1 MSLDVFKDIIPSI
14 LKTKEYQLN
23 TDDEER
29 DYNPFLVNKALSQ
42 HIDCIFYVNEMNING
57 HLEKKMQYDYYFHSI
72 RKYNRGY
79 QKWFKVTESNDI
91 QLIKEYY
98 GYSTDKAKQV
108 LPLLTEDN
116 IEFIKNKL
124 DKGGKS

>member
-79 QKWFKVTESNDI
+79 QKWFKATESNDI

-98 GYSTDKAKQV
+98 GYSVDKAKQV

-116 IEFIKNKL
+116 LKFIKNKL